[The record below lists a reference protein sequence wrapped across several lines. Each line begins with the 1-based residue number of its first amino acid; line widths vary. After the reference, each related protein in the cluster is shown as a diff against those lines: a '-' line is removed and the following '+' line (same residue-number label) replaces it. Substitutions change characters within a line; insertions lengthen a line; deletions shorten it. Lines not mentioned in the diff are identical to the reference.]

1 MKIDASA
8 PAHRYILS
16 RGGRVFVWFEDL
28 NDAWM
33 VQKVSTS
40 APVGGPSFDE
50 YHADDWTLCLQ
61 SDFNKPESIRLRY
74 RPWWPPQ
81 PLSVTG
87 TGAGVDLGGGGGG
100 GEGGGWNWPA
110 SGGGHGG
117 GGGHDG
123 GGHGGGH

>member
-1 MKIDASA
+1 VEIDASA
-8 PAHRYILS
+8 SARRFILS

-50 YHADDWTLCLQ
+50 YPEGDWALLLQ
-61 SDFNKPESIRLRY
+61 RDFNAPDSIRLRY
-74 RPWWPPQ
+74 RPWWPLQ
-81 PLSVTG
+81 PLGVTG
-87 TGAGVDLGGGGGG
+87 TGAGVNLGGGSGDGD
-100 GEGGGWNWPA
+100 GWNWPHG
-110 SGGGHGG
+110 GGGHGG